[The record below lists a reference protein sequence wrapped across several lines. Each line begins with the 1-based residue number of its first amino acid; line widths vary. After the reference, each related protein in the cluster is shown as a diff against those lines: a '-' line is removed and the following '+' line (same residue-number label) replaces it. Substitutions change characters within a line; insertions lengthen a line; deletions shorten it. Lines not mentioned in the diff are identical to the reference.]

1 MAILRARIVKVV
13 AVVLGLPLVF
23 AGCATQ
29 QSAPRFVKMQTKFD
43 YSEHEPY
50 VHPGENS
57 IRGRAFLDQ
66 QGGVVTCAGSRVLLV
81 PGTSY
86 FREMIRHFVARSE
99 PDPPETPYPS
109 LKDMFRKTQC
119 DAQGNFSFPNLPDG
133 AFFILT
139 EVNARHGGM
148 LIQEVPPLS
157 NGKTTQVLL
166 TNKDLVG
173 R

>member
-1 MAILRARIVKVV
+1 MVTFRARIAKLV
-13 AVVLGLPLVF
+13 AVVVGLPLAF

-50 VHPGENS
+50 AQPGANS
-57 IRGRAFLDQ
+57 IKGRAFLNQ
-66 QGGVVTCAGSRVLLV
+66 QGDIVTCAGSRVLLV

-86 FREMIRHFVARSE
+86 FREMIRHFVARSD
-99 PDPPETPYPS
+99 PDPPEKAYPS
-109 LKDMFRKTQC
+109 LKNMFRKTEC
-119 DAQGNFSFPNLPDG
+119 DAQGNFSFTNIPDG
-133 AFFILT
+133 GWFILT
-139 EVNARHGGM
+139 EVNTRHGGM
-148 LIQEVPPLS
+148 LIQEVPPVS